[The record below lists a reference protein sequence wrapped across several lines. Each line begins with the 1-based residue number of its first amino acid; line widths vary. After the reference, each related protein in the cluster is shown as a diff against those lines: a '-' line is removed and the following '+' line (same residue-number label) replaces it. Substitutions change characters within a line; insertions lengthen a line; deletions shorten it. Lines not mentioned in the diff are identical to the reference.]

1 MRKIWKT
8 FSLLVLIFTFSCEDK
23 QEPGCPPPVGE
34 MIAQVNDTIAWDFKH
49 VSFRRWSETEFAAS
63 WADSSISIEAHFI
76 NAGCEL
82 ELSLN
87 FHNIA
92 QKLNRQNLIKPIYEE
107 DHPSQL
113 QPYSVFNTWNVDA
126 LTERFNLFE
135 DEPAWI
141 QLSEITDEQVKGTF
155 QATYVYRPSAFRF
168 WDLPDTLRFN
178 NVSFSA
184 AFFDPPVE

>member
-1 MRKIWKT
+1 MRKICKT
-8 FSLLVLIFTFSCEDK
+8 FSVLVLIFTFSCEEEYQPD
-23 QEPGCPPPVGE
+23 CPPPLGE
-34 MIAQVNDTIAWDFKH
+34 MIARVNDTIVWDFNS
-49 VSFRRWSETEFAAS
+49 VYFRRWTEKDLGTR
-63 WADSSISIEAHFI
+63 WADSSLNIRAGFV

-82 ELSLN
+82 ELSLI

-92 QKLNRQNLIKPIYEE
+92 ETLNRQGLVKLIYEE
-107 DHPSQL
+107 DHPSRL
-113 QPYSVFNTWNVDA
+113 QPNSDFYTWDVDA
-126 LTERFNLFE
+126 LTEQFNLFE
-135 DEPAWI
+135 GEPAWI